1 MIGQLRRNNLNN
13 YITDIDLSLSDNIIN
28 GQFIA
33 AKHYYLNID
42 INNSSGQDCNISIVL
57 KNSSNEQ
64 EQIIKRIK
72 IVNGDNPSIQTIFV
86 PNAAYDQI
94 IIKDCSNYTVTLNQA
109 AEINNVLTQLGI
121 TKLTKI
127 GIQGPSGLLMDIN
140 GEEIRVGRFGVY
152 ELIKKIDIDFISFI
166 VDDQNTDFFILDYQ
180 Y

>member
-13 YITDIDLSLSDNIIN
+13 YIADIDLSVSDNIIK

-42 INNSSGQDCNISIVL
+42 INNNSGQICDISIVL

-64 EQIIKRIK
+64 EQTIKRIK
-72 IVNGDNPSIQTIFV
+72 IVNGDNASIQIVFV
-86 PNAAYDQI
+86 PNATYDQI
-94 IIKDCSNYTVTLNQA
+94 IIKDCSSYTVALNQA

-127 GIQGPSGLLMDIN
+127 GVQGPSGLLMDIN

-152 ELIKKIDIDFISFI
+152 ELIRKIDIDFISFI
-166 VDDQNTDFFILDYQ
+166 VDDQHTDFFILDYQ